1 MSSNES
7 SLAMQRIARF
17 VDENSFMEIGSQVTA
32 RNTDFNL
39 SALKSASDGVI
50 TGYGLVD
57 SNLVFIYS
65 QDAGVLNGTIGEMHA
80 KKIAN
85 IYDMAMKMGAPVVG
99 FIDCGGVRLQ
109 ESIDAL
115 DGFGLIYAKQ
125 VEASGVIP
133 QMSVVFGNCG
143 GGLSVVPALSD
154 FAFIETEKGRMFV
167 NSPDAIC
174 GNRVEKCDSAAAD
187 FQSEHNGCID
197 FAGSEE
203 EIFDR
208 IRTLINI
215 LPQNNEGD
223 VYTSDCE
230 DDLNRA
236 CESMDTMAADPRYL
250 LAELSDSHI
259 FVETKASFA
268 KNMVTGF
275 IQLNGMTIG
284 AVANCA
290 KTYDE
295 NGDEAEDFG
304 KRLTPNGC
312 RKAAEFVSFCDA
324 FDIPVLSVTNT
335 TGFATT
341 MCAEKNLAKDMAKLT
356 AAFANADVP
365 KVNLITEEAY
375 GSAYV
380 VMNSKSVGADLVYA
394 WNGAKVGMMDS
405 EMAAKIMYPQADA
418 TELKEKRNEYE
429 ALCANASAAASRGY
443 VDFMLEPADTRK
455 YLVAAFELLY
465 SKCIS
470 PIDKK
475 HTTK

>member
-1 MSSNES
+1 MSVTQTAAGRVNA
-7 SLAMQRIARF
+7 LLDA
-17 VDENSFMEIGSQVTA
+17 NSFVEIGAKVTA
-32 RNTDFNL
+32 RATDFD
-39 SALKSASDGVI
+39 LKQNFAPSDGVV
-50 TGYGLVD
+50 TGYGSIEGKPVY
-57 SNLVFIYS
+57 VFS
-65 QDAGVLNGTIGEMHA
+65 QDAAVLGGSIGEMHA
-80 KKIAN
+80 KKITGL
-85 IYDMAMKMGAPVVG
+85 YDLALKTGTPVVG
-99 FIDCGGVRLQ
+99 IIDSTGVRLQ
-109 ESIDAL
+109 ESTDAL
-115 DGFGLIYAKQ
+115 NALAEIYSKQAYAK
-125 VEASGVIP
+125 GVVLQI
-133 QMSVVFGNCG
+133 MAVFGNCG